1 MKAGLVSIVVPVYN
15 AAAYLK
21 DCIESVVN
29 QTDPGWELLLVNDG
43 STDQSELICKS
54 YSERF
59 EQILLFNQE
68 NKGVSCAR
76 NLGIC
81 KAEGEFLCFLDA
93 DDRLEPNYLERL
105 KSILQ
110 DADMAV
116 CGVDRY
122 DEPPLKAE
130 VVSLEKIKR
139 HPSVYAKNGYL
150 NYSVNRLYRMR
161 IIQQDSLRMSETMRR
176 AEDACFV
183 MDYLHHCKKIAVTGE
198 ILYHYR
204 QVDSSA
210 THRFY
215 EGVCRD
221 EELLMDRQY
230 GFFHE
235 LPLDEQEESSYLIW
249 EHGKAMSVLRYIAQ
263 YAPNQKMRAQY
274 FRDAFT
280 ISRLAFICK
289 NPPRELGP
297 KSKLYAAASRIHC
310 FGLLAWLVKVI
321 Q

>member
-1 MKAGLVSIVVPVYN
+1 MKTGLVSIVVPVYN
-15 AAAYLK
+15 ATSYLIE
-21 DCIESVVN
+21 CIESVLN
-29 QTDPGWELLLVNDG
+29 QTDSDWELLLVNDG
-43 STDQSELICKS
+43 STDDSELICES
-54 YSERF
+54 YAERF
-59 EQILLFNQE
+59 DQVFVFNQE

-93 DDRLEPNYLERL
+93 DDWLEPNYLERL
-105 KSILQ
+105 KFILQ

-116 CGVDRY
+116 CGVDQY
-122 DEPPLKAE
+122 DEPPLMAE
-130 VVSLEKIKR
+130 VISLEKIKR
-139 HPSVYAKNGYL
+139 HPSIYAKNGYT
-150 NYSVNRLYRMR
+150 NYSINRLYLMR
-161 IIQQDSLRMSETMRR
+161 IIQQYALRMSETMRR

-183 MDYLHHCKKIAVTGE
+183 MDYLQHCNKIAVTGE

-210 THRFY
+210 MHRFY

-221 EELLMDRQY
+221 EGLLMARQY

-235 LPLDEQEESSYLIW
+235 MPLDEQEESAYLIW

-263 YAPNQKMRAQY
+263 YAPNQKTRTQY
-274 FRDAFT
+274 FQDAFK
-280 ISRLAFICK
+280 IPRLALICT
-289 NPPRELGP
+289 NPPRVLGP
-297 KSKLYAAASRIHC
+297 KSKLYAGVSRIHC
-310 FGLLAWLVKVI
+310 FGFLSLLVKII